1 MENESEMNTEDTQQ
15 FCLRWHNYQSS
26 LLATLPQLLDGDDL
40 TDVTLCAGSRSLKA
54 HRVVLSACSEYFK
67 ELFKE
72 LGPSHHPV
80 IVLPGVEFADLCAL
94 VTFMYSGEVN
104 IYESQLASLLSMA
117 DVLHIRGLADFSNT
131 TNLPSKT
138 SKNKRARLNDGQ
150 DLISKLKNKPAL
162 PDTEVFADWPVPASS
177 NVDLNPENTV
187 QDLSKRLPPDNNN
200 DSTNSSS
207 SSNNNNVSNNNNNNN
222 NHNNNNTLD
231 GNAEFKR
238 MDYSAYKMETI
249 TNYMESFTNTEDP
262 STPTDLT
269 QTGTSEIF
277 KSGKGSVAKTF
288 TMCFICGKQL
298 SNHYN
303 LRVHMETHQ
312 NMQYA
317 CSACSHVSRSR
328 DALRKHVSYRHP
340 PTGAL
345 LDGSPSQK
353 KQQQQQQPS
362 QQQQPQQH
370 MQP

>member
-1 MENESEMNTEDTQQ
+1 MNTEDTQQ

-131 TNLPSKT
+131 TNVCSKP
-138 SKNKRARLNDGQ
+138 SKNKRPRLSEGH
-150 DLISKLKNKPAL
+150 DLVSKLKNKPTL
-162 PDTEVFADWPVPASS
+162 SDTEVFADWSMPPLS
-177 NVDLNPENTV
+177 NRVDYGSYKLEN
-187 QDLSKRLPPDNNN
+187 LG
-200 DSTNSSS
+200 
-207 SSNNNNVSNNNNNNN
+207 
-222 NHNNNNTLD
+222 NHGSEPFT
-231 GNAEFKR
+231 NAE
-238 MDYSAYKMETI
+238 ET
-249 TNYMESFTNTEDP
+249 TV
-262 STPTDLT
+262 PTDLT
-269 QTGTSEIF
+269 QNGSSENF
-277 KSGKGSVAKTF
+277 KSSKGNVTKTF
-288 TMCFICGKQL
+288 TVCFICGKQL

-317 CSACSHVSRSR
+317 CSACNHVSRSR

-340 PTGAL
+340 PSATVS
-345 LDGSPSQK
+345 DGNTSQK
-353 KQQQQQQPS
+353 KQ
-362 QQQQPQQH
+362 H